1 VTLSLT
7 VLGCDGG
14 YPGPGGAGSGY
25 LVQARGRSLLLD
37 LGPGCLSLLQQRVA
51 LEDLDGVVI
60 THEHPDHRQDLEG
73 LAVAL
78 HFAEHPRSLP
88 VLAPRGVRDLLY
100 FREWEELQWV
110 GVADRDQLEVAGMRL
125 GFSRTDHGPET
136 LAVLVEAAGARLG
149 YSADTGPRWS
159 LGELGEGLDLALCEA
174 TWTAAEEG
182 RAQHLS
188 GRQAGA
194 MARAAGAAA
203 LMITHRWPT
212 IPASQVAQEASLEFG
227 RPVLAA
233 APGLTLSLPAAGS

>member
-25 LVQARGRSLLLD
+25 LVQAGGRSLVLD

-78 HFAEHPRSLP
+78 HFAERPRRLS
-88 VLAPRGVRDLLY
+88 VLAPRGIRDLMY
-100 FREWEELQWV
+100 FREWQELQWV
-110 GVADRDQLEVAGMRL
+110 DVADRDQLEVAGMRL
-125 GFSRTDHGPET
+125 RFSRTDHGPET
-136 LAVLVEAAGARLG
+136 MAVLVDAAGARLG
-149 YSADTGPRWS
+149 YSADTGPGWS

-194 MARAAGAAA
+194 MARTAGAAA

-212 IPASQVAQEASLEFG
+212 IPGSKVAQEASREFG

-233 APGLTLSLPAAGS
+233 TPGLTLSLPAAGS